1 MRVSFYSG
9 LAIAALAC
17 EAIAVQLNMNNFDTA
32 IEADFDKQLMAQI
45 DNELDQRFN
54 SRGGSSQMGGRGGQQ
69 MNN

>member
-17 EAIAVQLNMNNFDTA
+17 EAIAVQLNMNNYDSA

-45 DNELDQRFN
+45 DNELDQRYG
-54 SRGGSSQMGGRGGQQ
+54 SSSGRSSQMGGRGDQ